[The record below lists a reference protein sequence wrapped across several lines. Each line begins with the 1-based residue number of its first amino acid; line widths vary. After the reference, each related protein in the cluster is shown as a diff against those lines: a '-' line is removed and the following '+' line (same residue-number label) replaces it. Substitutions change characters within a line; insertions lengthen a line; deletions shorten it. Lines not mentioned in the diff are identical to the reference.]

1 MRWLEKRRCRVSLND
16 APRYF
21 PDRPS
26 QQSTQL
32 GGGERGGQGSAFPAL
47 QEAGLMEASPGF
59 GSSPVTDKPAA
70 VGNQEQPVFHGEA
83 LARDPWLERYGGWI
97 VSGFTAA
104 FALFLLAMVA
114 AGNVPGQ
121 SFPLK
126 TISDVLQFVGEG
138 IGLFFCVRITYR
150 LWKVSV
156 QLRRN
161 LAPQEMQ
168 SRTRMDLIVARTE
181 VQAAT
186 RAWVAWTLLSLG
198 VALYASGQAMWTS
211 YDVRMPSSQVPFPGI
226 YDIGF
231 VGSYP
236 FFLAGML
243 LLTRRNRAAIGR
255 ARLLLDAL
263 AVIGAALALSWFFV
277 LGPSIAGLSNSPGSG
292 AAFLSVYF
300 PASDLFLVA
309 VGTFMMFSPLS
320 TREQQPVFV
329 RLCLGLFF
337 LAITDSL
344 LGYFSLSP
352 SGFNSG
358 TLQDQLWPL
367 SMLLIGLAAIQYPR
381 SVASEQEKAARLTN
395 PLLTSSL
402 SLANSRVAQ
411 FGTTA
416 QTIAPFLLA
425 LFTCAILLTVVA
437 PRGGAT
443 LIQADLIALA
453 LILIVVVR
461 QALTMMENNRLTMQL
476 RRELVISRR
485 ELQVMKREADESAHA
500 AQEKRILEESIAALQ
515 DTYSRGARG
524 DFNVRAPV
532 TAGPLMPIA
541 ISFNLILDR
550 LSTLTQRAS
559 EYDQILREY
568 WLLQEAMNRLIHGMP
583 AWPLNQP
590 LPRSTADMG
599 SLFLGLS
606 QLQRVQE
613 NQWKRLATA
622 LESMSTVTRRLRE
635 ALTEVWRANQ
645 LTVSGRSASTAERTA
660 IERSIRA
667 ADLLDQQLTTL
678 LTQIRNA
685 AARLEQLVGE
695 EGRA

>member
-186 RAWVAWTLLSLG
+186 RAWVAWT
-198 VALYASGQAMWTS
+198 
-211 YDVRMPSSQVPFPGI
+211 
-226 YDIGF
+226 
-231 VGSYP
+231 
-236 FFLAGML
+236 
-243 LLTRRNRAAIGR
+243 
-255 ARLLLDAL
+255 
-263 AVIGAALALSWFFV
+263 
-277 LGPSIAGLSNSPGSG
+277 
-292 AAFLSVYF
+292 FLSVYF

-381 SVASEQEKAARLTN
+381 SVASEQEKAARLTI

-599 SLFLGLS
+599 
-606 QLQRVQE
+606 
-613 NQWKRLATA
+613 
-622 LESMSTVTRRLRE
+622 
-635 ALTEVWRANQ
+635 
-645 LTVSGRSASTAERTA
+645 
-660 IERSIRA
+660 
-667 ADLLDQQLTTL
+667 
-678 LTQIRNA
+678 
-685 AARLEQLVGE
+685 
-695 EGRA
+695 